1 MKQIFPK
8 DIIEDSFE
16 VHHAMHS
23 KKSLAIY
30 LIITIALLV
39 GICSL
44 FFIRVTI
51 YNTSRGIIKSDR
63 EHMVLQSLQSGK
75 ILFQNLKN
83 NTYVNKG
90 DTILI
95 VSDVSLSTRENNT
108 EKQIAELENFV
119 RDLEILLYRKKG
131 NLKTSKYL
139 QEKLYHKEKYRELN
153 VRYENAK
160 IEYDRDKKLFIKNVI
175 AKVDFDN
182 SKLKYQIAESNK
194 KQLYKQQIMTWQNQL
209 VTLQEQI
216 RDLKS
221 VLSKI
226 EEDRGFTVIT
236 APISGYL
243 LNVKGVSK
251 GSFVEKGMQL
261 ATLSPESNLLIEC
274 YLSPSDIGLLENGNK
289 AKFQIDAF
297 NYNQWGL
304 ATGKIISIA
313 NDVQMQN
320 NTPVFKVQCSLN
332 QKALTLKNGFQGN
345 LKKGMTLT
353 ARFELAQR
361 TLFELLYDKID
372 DWVNPNTMK

>member
-75 ILFQNLKN
+75 IIFQNLKN

-139 QEKLYHKEKYRELN
+139 QEKLYYKEKYRELN

-243 LNVKGVSK
+243 LNVKGVGK
-251 GSFVEKGMQL
+251 GSLVEKGMQL
-261 ATLSPESNLLIEC
+261 ATLSPESNLVIEC
-274 YLSPSDIGLLENGNK
+274 YLSPSDIGLLENGNN

-372 DWVNPNTMK
+372 DWVNPSTMK